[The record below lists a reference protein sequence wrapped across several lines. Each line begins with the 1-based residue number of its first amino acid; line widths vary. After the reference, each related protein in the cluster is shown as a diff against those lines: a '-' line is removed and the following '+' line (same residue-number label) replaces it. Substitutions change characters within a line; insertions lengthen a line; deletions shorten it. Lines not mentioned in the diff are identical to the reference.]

1 MATVYSTQWTAA
13 YITKPSSKLATG
25 DDCGRVR
32 MLKFD
37 HTFAADV
44 NAISDIVKLV
54 KLRKNSK
61 VIGGRLYCP
70 SLGTTGIFHW
80 GYAASAELDSS
91 GSAVEAADADA
102 FGVSLDA
109 GGQAVD
115 STMAGTVAG
124 FLKEFGAEVDVQLA
138 FTEATDA
145 AEGDSLKGYLLVV
158 QD

>member
-1 MATVYSTQWTAA
+1 MATLYSSQYQSA
-13 YITKPSSKLATG
+13 YVNVPADKLPIG
-25 DDCGRVR
+25 DYNGRVR

-44 NAISDIVKLV
+44 NAIADIVKLG
-54 KLRKNSK
+54 KLPKGAK

-80 GYAASAELDSS
+80 GF
-91 GSAVEAADADA
+91 AADAGAVETADPDA

-115 STMAGTVAG
+115 STMAGTVGG
-124 FLKEFGAEVDVQLA
+124 FLKEFAAEVDVQLA
-138 FTEATDA
+138 FTEASDDA
-145 AEGDSLKGYLLVV
+145 ADVVVKGYLLFVV
-158 QD
+158 E